1 MNHINDM
8 FRPIFDIGNA
18 FISDFRAEQAGF
30 YRYQMGLINNVDI
43 VGADNVSQFFGRLYA
58 AFGSSAERNVLAS
71 GVIQVP
77 AEVHQGLFRLRSTVI
92 DADQDQLFIFN
103 RVCRRDLIRFYAVL
117 ARKAV
122 PSVLLRHPL
131 F

>member
-71 GVIQVP
+71 KAFFGFEAPSSMQTRIS
-77 AEVHQGLFRLRSTVI
+77 FSFSTG
-92 DADQDQLFIFN
+92 
-103 RVCRRDLIRFYAVL
+103 YAGGI
-117 ARKAV
+117 
-122 PSVLLRHPL
+122 
-131 F
+131 